1 MPMNESPTVHPSGLA
16 KYRLEALIDGVFAV
30 ALTLLVLD
38 IRLPDNAPAPT
49 DADLAAQL
57 LTLERHFVIYIVSFI
72 VIGMYWTNHHIQFHF
87 VARTNRR
94 LIWLNL
100 AYLLIV
106 SFLPFCTDLIGDH
119 KNLVLPCEIYGVAL
133 LALSGVSFAHLEY
146 LARHPELA
154 TAALT
159 PDVVRLIRPRIALFA
174 VLPLVSMAVA
184 FVSTVAAVYIY
195 ALLVIAHFAASRV
208 DRRITQSQS
217 AAEGA

>member
-1 MPMNESPTVHPSGLA
+1 MNDSPAAHTGGLA

-38 IRLPDNAPAPT
+38 IRLPNDLPAAT
-49 DADLAAQL
+49 DTVLATQL
-57 LTLERHFVIYIVSFI
+57 FGLERHFVIYIVSFI

-94 LIWLNL
+94 LIWINL

-119 KNLVLPCEIYGVAL
+119 KALVLPCEIYGVTL
-133 LALSGVSFAHLEY
+133 LALSAVSFLHLEY

-154 TAALT
+154 TDEFT
-159 PDVVRLIRPRIALFA
+159 PAIVALIRPRIAVFA
-174 VLPLVSMAVA
+174 VLPVISMAVA

-195 ALLVIAHFAASRV
+195 ALLVVSHFMASRV
-208 DRRITQSQS
+208 DRRITHPAQAS
-217 AAEGA
+217 ENT

>member
-1 MPMNESPTVHPSGLA
+1 MNESPAIRPSGLA

-38 IRLPDNAPAPT
+38 IRLPNDLPAASDT
-49 DADLAAQL
+49 VLAAQL
-57 LTLERHFVIYIVSFI
+57 FALERHFVIYIVSFI

-100 AYLLIV
+100 AYLLII

-119 KNLVLPCEIYGVAL
+119 KELVLPCEIYGVTL
-133 LALSGVSFAHLEY
+133 LALSAVSFVHLEY

-154 TAALT
+154 TPALT
-159 PDVVRLIRPRIALFA
+159 PDVVRVIRPRIAVFA
-174 VLPLVSMAVA
+174 LLPMVSMAVA

-195 ALLVIAHFAASRV
+195 ALLVAAHFLTSSV
-208 DRRITQSQS
+208 DRRITQSRE
-217 AAEGA
+217 AAESS